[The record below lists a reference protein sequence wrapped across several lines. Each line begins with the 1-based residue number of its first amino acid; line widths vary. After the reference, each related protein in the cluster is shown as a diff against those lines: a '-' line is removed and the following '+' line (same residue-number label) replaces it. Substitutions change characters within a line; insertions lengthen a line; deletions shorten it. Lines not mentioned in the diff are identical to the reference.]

1 MTAPT
6 QCDHEAALF
15 AALDAVLSEDLD
27 DADEMKLA
35 EAFNADW
42 SEP

>member
-15 AALDAVLSEDLD
+15 AALDEVLSEDLD
-27 DADEMKLA
+27 DADEMNLREPFA
-35 EAFNADW
+35 ADW